1 MAKKQVY
8 FMNYIFMLLGLLIF
22 IFLILLVI
30 DYRRA
35 IAKKYFIKLAKKLNV
50 STHTPKGFLSEFPE
64 IKGFYKG
71 YMIRVFMYNPKDNT
85 GKLKRFKVHTA
96 IEIKIDNPK
105 KYKLSVYEE
114 GPISTLGKYLGMQD
128 IVVGH
133 PEFDKEYIV
142 KTNNEYITKQ
152 ILNEKICNELVYM
165 ANRRFGFEFQF
176 GLEDIYYEE
185 PMLMINEQRTLWVER
200 VLNVL
205 IDLYD
210 EFNKH
215 TK

>member
-1 MAKKQVY
+1 
-8 FMNYIFMLLGLLIF
+8 MNFIFMLLGLTILTF
-22 IFLILLVI
+22 IILLVI

-35 IAKKYFIKLAKKLNV
+35 IARKYFTKLAKKLNI
-50 STHTPKGFLSEFPE
+50 STHTPKSFSSEFPE

-71 YMIRVFMYNPKDNT
+71 YMVRIFMYYPKEST
-85 GKLKRFKVHTA
+85 KKFKPMKVRTA

-105 KYKLSVYEE
+105 KYILSVYEE
-114 GPISTLGKYLGMQD
+114 GPISILGKYLGMQD
-128 IVVGH
+128 VVIGH
-133 PEFDKEYIV
+133 PKFDKEYIV

-152 ILNEKICNELVYM
+152 ILTEQICNELVYM

-176 GLEDIYYEE
+176 DIENIYYEE
-185 PMLMINEQRTLWVER
+185 PILMINEARTLWIER

-205 IDLYD
+205 VEVYD